1 MINLVNEIK
10 KTEDINSDNFMEF
23 IGYPILKEKTTDD
36 EVDRINEIL
45 SGEKDL
51 NLKSVGRYYI
61 ISKKAKTY
69 IDINY
74 DDKFNDLLNTY
85 KTHEDQVDENISNI
99 YFEMDS
105 RIKEMEA
112 IFQYMSN
119 KIEKLEK
126 TVKDYQEKENMET
139 L

>member
-112 IFQYMSN
+112 ICEERRAYFKDIYDVM
-119 KIEKLEK
+119 L
-126 TVKDYQEKENMET
+126 TVGC
-139 L
+139 

>member
-51 NLKSVGRYYI
+51 NLKSVGRYYS

-85 KTHEDQVDENISNI
+85 NI
-99 YFEMDS
+99 D
-105 RIKEMEA
+105 
-112 IFQYMSN
+112 
-119 KIEKLEK
+119 
-126 TVKDYQEKENMET
+126 
-139 L
+139 